1 MGLFGNQ
8 FLDVIEWNETRN
20 DVIFWKWKNSEI
32 KKNSRLIIRPGQ
44 DAIFLHNGK
53 VEGVFTE
60 EGNYEIETE
69 ILPFLSTLKGFKF
82 GFKTGLKAEVLFV
95 NTKEFLVKWGTKSPI
110 NIQAP
115 GMPGGMPIRAFGSF
129 NVKLS
134 DHMVLIDKIA
144 GIKSQFTVDDVK
156 QRALA
161 VVDQLLMKWIVK
173 EGKDMFNLQANSFEI
188 AKGIKTDLDMEMI
201 KIGLTVTTL
210 NIENFSYPDSVQNM
224 INKNAAYGMV
234 GNIGNYQNVAMTEA
248 MEKNPNSSMANMAQA
263 GMGMQMGINM
273 MNEMKK
279 NMEQSSS
286 SNNTSKNTCK
296 NCGEA
301 LSEGAKFCSN
311 CGTKVLVSENT
322 EKKNKFCSE
331 CGAIIKSDSK
341 FCGECGAKVKY
352 GSILMTIIRNN
363 IIRIYL
369 FRFRRYK

>member
-8 FLDVIEWNETRN
+8 LLDVIEWNETRN
-20 DVIFWKWKNSEI
+20 DVIFWKWKNDEI

-44 DAIFLHNGK
+44 DAIFMHNGK

-69 ILPFLSTLKGFKF
+69 IIPFLLSTLKGFKF
-82 GFKTGLKAEVLFV
+82 GFKSGLKAEVLFI

-129 NVKLS
+129 NVKIS

-161 VVDQLLMKWIVK
+161 VVDQLLMKWIVR

-201 KIGLTVTTL
+201 KIGLTVTSL

-234 GNIGNYQNVAMTEA
+234 GNVGHYQNVAMMEA

-263 GMGMQMGINM
+263 GMGMQMGMNM

-279 NMEQSSS
+279 NMESTSS
-286 SNNTSKNTCK
+286 SNSNKKVCK
-296 NCGEA
+296 NCGED
-301 LSEGAKFCSN
+301 LGENSKFCGN
-311 CGTKVLVSENT
+311 CGTKVGASENI
-322 EKKNKFCSE
+322 EKKKKFCTE
-331 CGAIIKSDSK
+331 CGALIKDDSK
-341 FCGECGAKVKY
+341 FCGECGAKVK
-352 GSILMTIIRNN
+352 
-363 IIRIYL
+363 
-369 FRFRRYK
+369 

>member
-1 MGLFGNQ
+1 
-8 FLDVIEWNETRN
+8 
-20 DVIFWKWKNSEI
+20 
-32 KKNSRLIIRPGQ
+32 
-44 DAIFLHNGK
+44 
-53 VEGVFTE
+53 
-60 EGNYEIETE
+60 
-69 ILPFLSTLKGFKF
+69 
-82 GFKTGLKAEVLFV
+82 
-95 NTKEFLVKWGTKSPI
+95 
-110 NIQAP
+110 
-115 GMPGGMPIRAFGSF
+115 
-129 NVKLS
+129 
-134 DHMVLIDKIA
+134 
-144 GIKSQFTVDDVK
+144 
-156 QRALA
+156 
-161 VVDQLLMKWIVK
+161 
-173 EGKDMFNLQANSFEI
+173 MFNLQANSFEI

-341 FCGECGAKVKY
+341 FCGECGAKVK
-352 GSILMTIIRNN
+352 
-363 IIRIYL
+363 
-369 FRFRRYK
+369 

>member
-1 MGLFGNQ
+1 MGLFSNQ
-8 FLDVIEWNETRN
+8 LLDVIEWNETRN

-44 DAIFLHNGK
+44 DAIFMHNGK

-82 GFKTGLKAEVLFV
+82 GFKSGLKAEVLFI

-129 NVKLS
+129 NVKIS

-161 VVDQLLMKWIVK
+161 VVDQLLMKWIVR

-188 AKGIKTDLDMEMI
+188 AKGIKADLDMEMI

-234 GNIGNYQNVAMTEA
+234 VNIRHFQNAAMTEA
-248 MEKNPNSSMANMAQA
+248 ME
-263 GMGMQMGINM
+263 
-273 MNEMKK
+273 
-279 NMEQSSS
+279 
-286 SNNTSKNTCK
+286 
-296 NCGEA
+296 
-301 LSEGAKFCSN
+301 
-311 CGTKVLVSENT
+311 
-322 EKKNKFCSE
+322 
-331 CGAIIKSDSK
+331 
-341 FCGECGAKVKY
+341 
-352 GSILMTIIRNN
+352 
-363 IIRIYL
+363 
-369 FRFRRYK
+369 

>member
-1 MGLFGNQ
+1 M
-8 FLDVIEWNETRN
+8 I
-20 DVIFWKWKNSEI
+20 
-32 KKNSRLIIRPGQ
+32 
-44 DAIFLHNGK
+44 
-53 VEGVFTE
+53 
-60 EGNYEIETE
+60 
-69 ILPFLSTLKGFKF
+69 FKF
-82 GFKTGLKAEVLFV
+82 GFKSGLKAEVLFI

-129 NVKLS
+129 NVKIS

-161 VVDQLLMKWIVK
+161 VVDQLLMKWIVR

-201 KIGLTVTTL
+201 KIGLTVTSL

-234 GNIGNYQNVAMTEA
+234 GNVGHYQNVAMMEA

-263 GMGMQMGINM
+263 GMGMQMGMNM

-279 NMEQSSS
+279 NIESTSS
-286 SNNTSKNTCK
+286 SNSNKKVCK
-296 NCGEA
+296 NCGED
-301 LSEGAKFCSN
+301 LGENSKFCGN
-311 CGTKVLVSENT
+311 CGTKVGASENI
-322 EKKNKFCSE
+322 EKKKKFCTE
-331 CGAIIKSDSK
+331 CGALIKDDSK
-341 FCGECGAKVKY
+341 FCGECGAKVK
-352 GSILMTIIRNN
+352 
-363 IIRIYL
+363 
-369 FRFRRYK
+369 

>member
-1 MGLFGNQ
+1 MGLFSNQ

-20 DVIFWKWKNSEI
+20 DVIFLKWKNSEI

-44 DAIFLHNGK
+44 DAIFIYNGK
-53 VEGVFTE
+53 VEGIFTE

-69 ILPFLSTLKGFKF
+69 IIPFLSTLKGFKF
-82 GFKTGLKAEVLFV
+82 GFKSALKAEVLFI

-129 NVKLS
+129 NVKIS
-134 DHMVLIDKIA
+134 DYMTLIDKIA

-161 VVDQLLMKWIVK
+161 IVDQLLMKWIVK
-173 EGKDMFNLQANSFEI
+173 EGKDMFNLQVNSFEI

-224 INKNAAYGMV
+224 I
-234 GNIGNYQNVAMTEA
+234 YQNVAMTEA

-263 GMGMQMGINM
+263 GMGMQMGMHM

-279 NMEQSSS
+279 NMQSGSS
-286 SNNTSKNTCK
+286 LNNKNTCK
-296 NCGEA
+296 NCGES

-311 CGTKVLVSENT
+311 CGTKIVTIENT

-331 CGAIIKSDSK
+331 CGSVITSDAK
-341 FCGECGAKVKY
+341 FCGECGAKAK
-352 GSILMTIIRNN
+352 
-363 IIRIYL
+363 
-369 FRFRRYK
+369 